1 MARVG
6 IDRIIAAGF
15 KSPRGRRRNRAAAA
29 KQQLCQTCGSWEHS
43 TSGCTK
49 RDDQTLG
56 TRTPVHNGEYDG
68 PLTVRTIPPG
78 WSFLDR
84 YAGLKLARIEAGQRW
99 YAPDAT
105 LYIVDRVVGQLIQLE
120 RSNCTYRKCRVRSAV
135 LRARWFYAG
144 AGQKPTVRRKLA
156 ARG

>member
-1 MARVG
+1 MARVAV
-6 IDRIIAAGF
+6 DRIIAAGF
-15 KSPRGRRRNRAAAA
+15 MSPTAGRRRGNINLRTNI
-29 KQQLCQTCGSWEHS
+29 CQTCGSHDHT